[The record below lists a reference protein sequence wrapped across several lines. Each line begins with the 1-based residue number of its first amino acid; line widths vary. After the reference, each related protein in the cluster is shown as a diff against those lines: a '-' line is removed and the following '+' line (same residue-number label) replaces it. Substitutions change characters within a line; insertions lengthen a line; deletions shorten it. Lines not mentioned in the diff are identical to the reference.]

1 MTWYEIPKY
10 NQKIINKVVMTELQR
25 KDSLL
30 IDLTGI
36 TDKEDSYLQIELDA
50 YETRTRNLNAR
61 LQYEIFFD
69 RDEVVIE
76 RSVYNTFMLLGD
88 IGGLS
93 TILFTIGSIFNQIWH
108 TNNAENF
115 LAKQLYVK
123 REKKAGGNY

>member
-93 TILFTIGSIFNQIWH
+93 SILFTIGSIFNQIWH

>member
-50 YETRTRNLNAR
+50 YETRTRDLNAR

-93 TILFTIGSIFNQIWH
+93 SILFTIGSIFNQIWH

-123 REKKAGGNY
+123 REKKTGGNY

>member
-88 IGGLS
+88 VGGLS
-93 TILFTIGSIFNQIWH
+93 SILFTIGSIFNQIWH

-123 REKKAGGNY
+123 REKKTGGNY

>member
-50 YETRTRNLNAR
+50 YETRTRDLNAR

-93 TILFTIGSIFNQIWH
+93 SILFTIDSIFNQIWH

-123 REKKAGGNY
+123 REKKTGGNY

>member
-1 MTWYEIPKY
+1 M
-10 NQKIINKVVMTELQR
+10 
-25 KDSLL
+25 L

-50 YETRTRNLNAR
+50 YETRTRDLNAR

-93 TILFTIGSIFNQIWH
+93 SILFTIGSIFNQIWH

-123 REKKAGGNY
+123 REKKTGGSY